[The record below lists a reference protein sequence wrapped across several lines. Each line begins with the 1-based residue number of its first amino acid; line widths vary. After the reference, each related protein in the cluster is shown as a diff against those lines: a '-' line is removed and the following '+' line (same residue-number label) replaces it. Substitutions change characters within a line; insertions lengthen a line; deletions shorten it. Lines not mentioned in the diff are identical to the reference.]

1 MGGCHM
7 ATGGGC
13 CMGAWGCWDS
23 PMEGEGQ
30 GGSQKAVSVFA
41 PMMIKTR
48 GTQCVPEIGHT
59 LFQLQQQGW
68 EGRSLSRLRHQ
79 GTPGDTRGH
88 QELCGQP
95 RTFMHWGHWG
105 LCRREASVGVRGAC
119 ERGGAAERGQALE
132 AQRGRASSTGHC
144 PGRTPRAPLDF
155 QTG

>member
-1 MGGCHM
+1 
-7 ATGGGC
+7 
-13 CMGAWGCWDS
+13 MGAWGCWDS

-88 QELCGQP
+88 QGTPGAVWSAKDIHALGPLGALQERSQ
-95 RTFMHWGHWG
+95 
-105 LCRREASVGVRGAC
+105 CRG
-119 ERGGAAERGQALE
+119 
-132 AQRGRASSTGHC
+132 TGC
-144 PGRTPRAPLDF
+144 M
-155 QTG
+155 